1 MTFYDVFEH
10 LCAEKGVTPT
20 QAGRDNGIAQGVIS
34 MWKKRGSTPKAQTVQ
49 KLANYFNV
57 PIALFFNFND
67 LNTMSE
73 TLDVL
78 AKISPDAIITRL
90 DNSANDDDAE
100 IHIKLSKGKVEYD
113 AHVEAHELI
122 DRLNEIQ
129 FTTLDITDDVVTMA
143 EKIIDMGILTQ
154 KSFDD
159 CQHIGVAV
167 INECDC
173 IISWNFRH
181 IVNIK
186 TIRGVRAIT
195 NLEGY
200 KVIEI
205 WNPSV
210 LLESEE

>member
-1 MTFYDVFEH
+1 MADTRQLWEMFRAGKYDVY
-10 LCAEKGVTPT
+10 LSTVTLREIEQCSEPKKT
-20 QAGRDNGIAQGVIS
+20 Q
-34 MWKKRGSTPKAQTVQ
+34 
-49 KLANYFNV
+49 
-57 PIALFFNFND
+57 
-67 LNTMSE
+67 
-73 TLDVL
+73 
-78 AKISPDAIITRL
+78 
-90 DNSANDDDAE
+90 
-100 IHIKLSKGKVEYD
+100 
-113 AHVEAHELI
+113 LI
-122 DRLNEIQ
+122 DYLNEIR
-129 FTTLDITDDVVTMA
+129 FITLDITDDVVAMS

-159 CQHIGVAV
+159 CQHIGAAV

-173 IISWNFRH
+173 IISWNFKH

-200 KVIEI
+200 KMIEI